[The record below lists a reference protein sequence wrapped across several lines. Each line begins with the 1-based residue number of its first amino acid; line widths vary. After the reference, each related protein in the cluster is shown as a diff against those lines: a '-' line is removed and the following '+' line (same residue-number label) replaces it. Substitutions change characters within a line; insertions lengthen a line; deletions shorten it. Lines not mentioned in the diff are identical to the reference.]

1 MNSPIVSD
9 VTAFDV
15 RGDWGRLHLGDSANV
30 LKSLQDNSVDAIVT
44 DPPAGIAFMG
54 KKWDADKGGRL
65 AWIEWLA
72 EILRECR
79 RVLKPG
85 GHALVWALPR
95 TSHWTATAL
104 EEAGFELRERITH
117 IFSTGFPKNHD
128 VSKAIDKAAGAVR
141 EVVGK
146 KSLSGNAAYIAG
158 ETNALYSSTERAHGR
173 DLTTGKKEIDLTAPA
188 TPDAQR
194 YEGFG
199 TALKP
204 ALEDW
209 VLCRKPLPHCDKV
222 VILLKEIATTIFQ
235 EEVWCQRF
243 NVSAN
248 VVEMALMFSLQLFE
262 KGEESSAQGSAR
274 TKGSE
279 KTGPVPLVEKS
290 SMPACLPSREGTPP
304 IVQKNAAILREDAR
318 ERRTETG
325 EVADLPEGTDTSSL
339 EMNQVSMFW
348 SIVFS
353 WRSILGD
360 LFNLAKTCTTE
371 MKIPLTTE
379 LRTLNFALIQAT
391 SEIITRNKET
401 QVNGEWL
408 SVQHVDL
415 LLKSALTKLLL
426 GAETTVQESVSIKH
440 GESKETPRTSVNKPA
455 VEDYFLARKPL
466 VGTVAANV
474 LEWGCGALNING
486 SRIPLQGEESPSVQR
501 RKRAAPGISVGAS
514 GWETPARPPS
524 YNAPH
529 HGEQLGR
536 WPANLILSHSPDC
549 SEDAC
554 VDGCPVRILG
564 EQSGECK
571 SSGGG
576 MRDWVASPPWG
587 GKTAPNKTASCGL
600 GDTGTAARYFLN
612 LRPDPPFFYCPKAS
626 VRDRNEGLA
635 EFPDVLPH
643 EITGRG
649 RGSAGQMTPYA
660 GASGDSPR
668 KNTHPT
674 VKSTK
679 LMAYLC
685 RLVTP
690 PGGLILDPFL
700 GSGSTGVAA
709 LREGFRFVGIE
720 KEEEY
725 FEIAKARIENEAP
738 DEETETTEEQ
748 GPWKQLEM
756 F

>member
-1 MNSPIVSD
+1 MKIPPHCRE
-9 VTAFDV
+9 AY
-15 RGDWGRLHLGDSANV
+15 RLMCGDSAEV
-30 LKSLQDNSVDAIVT
+30 LKDLEDCSIDAIVT

-188 TPDAQR
+188 TPEAQR
-194 YEGFG
+194 YQGFG

-204 ALEDW
+204 
-209 VLCRKPLPHCDKV
+209 
-222 VILLKEIATTIFQ
+222 
-235 EEVWCQRF
+235 
-243 NVSAN
+243 S
-248 VVEMALMFSLQLFE
+248 
-262 KGEESSAQGSAR
+262 
-274 TKGSE
+274 
-279 KTGPVPLVEKS
+279 
-290 SMPACLPSREGTPP
+290 
-304 IVQKNAAILREDAR
+304 
-318 ERRTETG
+318 
-325 EVADLPEGTDTSSL
+325 
-339 EMNQVSMFW
+339 
-348 SIVFS
+348 
-353 WRSILGD
+353 
-360 LFNLAKTCTTE
+360 
-371 MKIPLTTE
+371 
-379 LRTLNFALIQAT
+379 
-391 SEIITRNKET
+391 
-401 QVNGEWL
+401 
-408 SVQHVDL
+408 
-415 LLKSALTKLLL
+415 
-426 GAETTVQESVSIKH
+426 
-440 GESKETPRTSVNKPA
+440 

-466 VGTVAANV
+466 AGTVAANV

-501 RKRAAPGISVGAS
+501 RKHAAPGISVGAS
-514 GWETPARPPS
+514 GWKSPARPPG

-529 HGEQLGR
+529 PGEQLGR

-549 SEDAC
+549 SEDTC

-612 LRPDPPFFYCPKAS
+612 LRPDPPFYYCPKAS

-635 EFPDVLPH
+635 DRDAQKVND
-643 EITGRG
+643 GRATPIDNPYQ
-649 RGSAGQMTPYA
+649 RGETE
-660 GASGDSPR
+660 R
-668 KNTHPT
+668 RNTHPT

>member
-30 LKSLQDNSVDAIVT
+30 LKSLQDNSIDAIVT

-65 AWIEWLA
+65 AWISWLA

-188 TPDAQR
+188 TPEAQR
-194 YEGFG
+194 YQGFG

-204 ALEDW
+204 
-209 VLCRKPLPHCDKV
+209 
-222 VILLKEIATTIFQ
+222 
-235 EEVWCQRF
+235 
-243 NVSAN
+243 S
-248 VVEMALMFSLQLFE
+248 
-262 KGEESSAQGSAR
+262 
-274 TKGSE
+274 
-279 KTGPVPLVEKS
+279 
-290 SMPACLPSREGTPP
+290 
-304 IVQKNAAILREDAR
+304 
-318 ERRTETG
+318 
-325 EVADLPEGTDTSSL
+325 
-339 EMNQVSMFW
+339 
-348 SIVFS
+348 
-353 WRSILGD
+353 
-360 LFNLAKTCTTE
+360 
-371 MKIPLTTE
+371 
-379 LRTLNFALIQAT
+379 
-391 SEIITRNKET
+391 
-401 QVNGEWL
+401 
-408 SVQHVDL
+408 
-415 LLKSALTKLLL
+415 
-426 GAETTVQESVSIKH
+426 
-440 GESKETPRTSVNKPA
+440 

-466 VGTVAANV
+466 AGTVAANV

-501 RKRAAPGISVGAS
+501 RKRAAPGISVSAS
-514 GWETPARPPS
+514 RWKSTARSPG

-529 HGEQLGR
+529 PGEKLGR

-549 SEDAC
+549 SEDTC

-564 EQSGECK
+564 EQSGFSK
-571 SSGGG
+571 SPIDGGVVTKTEKAGWKETKG
-576 MRDWVASPPWG
+576 MHTPGRSHRII
-587 GKTAPNKTASCGL
+587 GK